1 MLPFPV
7 NERCNYIMAR
17 KKTVVEPVAEIKEE
31 KVETAPVEPV
41 KAEPDSVTE
50 AKERNQRKLDIP
62 NNYEIPV
69 KSNVAGGL
77 TYVSRR
83 NKGLEYR
90 WERNG
95 DVEYIE
101 YSELVS
107 MRNTQRKFFENNW
120 VIVEDS
126 DYTAE
131 DVYRALS
138 IQKYYEFNLQSID
151 DVFSFPEKTVREIA
165 AKASKGLKDNIIQRA
180 RYLYSEGSDLF
191 DSSKRV
197 KMFEDA
203 FNMVF
208 EEEMG

>member
-1 MLPFPV
+1 
-7 NERCNYIMAR
+7 MAR
-17 KKTVVEPVAEIKEE
+17 KKEVVEPVAEVKEE
-31 KVETAPVEPV
+31 KVEAAPVKSV
-41 KAEPDSVTE
+41 EPDIVSE
-50 AKERNQRKLDIP
+50 SKERNQRKTDIP

-77 TYVSRR
+77 TYASRK

-90 WERNG
+90 WEQNG
-95 DVEYIE
+95 DIEYIE

-120 VIVEDS
+120 IVIEDS

-131 DVYRALS
+131 EVYRALS
-138 IQKYYEFNLQSID
+138 VQKYYEYNLNSID
-151 DVFSFPEKTVREIA
+151 DIFSFPEATVREIA
-165 AKASKGLKDNIIQRA
+165 DKVSKGLKDNIIARA
-180 RYLYSEGSDLF
+180 RILYSNGSDLF

-203 FNMVF
+203 FNMTF
-208 EEEMG
+208 EDEMG

>member
-1 MLPFPV
+1 
-7 NERCNYIMAR
+7 MAK
-17 KKTVVEPVAEIKEE
+17 KKTVVELVAEVKEE
-31 KVETAPVEPV
+31 KVEAAPVKPV
-41 KAEPDSVTE
+41 ESDIVSE
-50 AKERNQRKLDIP
+50 SKERNQRKADIP

-77 TYVSRR
+77 TYASRK

-90 WERNG
+90 WEQNG

-120 VIVEDS
+120 IVIEDS

-131 DVYRALS
+131 EVYRALS
-138 IQKYYEFNLQSID
+138 VQKYYEFNLNSID
-151 DVFSFPEKTVREIA
+151 DIFSFPEATVREIA
-165 AKASKGLKDNIIQRA
+165 EKASKGLKDNIIARA
-180 RYLYSEGSDLF
+180 RVLYSEGSDLF

-203 FNMVF
+203 FNMTF
-208 EEEMG
+208 EDEMG

>member
-1 MLPFPV
+1 MT
-7 NERCNYIMAR
+7 R
-17 KKTVVEPVAEIKEE
+17 KKEVVEPVTEVKEE
-31 KVETAPVEPV
+31 KVETAPVKSV
-41 KAEPDSVTE
+41 EPDIVSE
-50 AKERNQRKLDIP
+50 SKERNQRKTDIP

-77 TYVSRR
+77 TYASRK

-90 WERNG
+90 WEQNG
-95 DVEYIE
+95 DIEYIE

-120 VIVEDS
+120 IVIEDS

-131 DVYRALS
+131 EVYRALS
-138 IQKYYEFNLQSID
+138 VQKYYEYNLNSID
-151 DVFSFPEKTVREIA
+151 DIFSFPEATVREIA
-165 AKASKGLKDNIIQRA
+165 DKVSKGLKDNIIARA
-180 RYLYSEGSDLF
+180 RILYSEGSDLF

-203 FNMVF
+203 FNMTF
-208 EEEMG
+208 EDEMG